1 MDLRPTDIRA
11 HALPSSSAADPVASR
26 RMPVLVV
33 AVLMGRRRIQS
44 PRLWEPQISMLK
56 ALDSG
61 IASGDITR
69 GEYELR
75 AGLVWE
81 MPQAL
86 PKRANELM
94 RENRWQL

>member
-1 MDLRPTDIRA
+1 
-11 HALPSSSAADPVASR
+11 
-26 RMPVLVV
+26 
-33 AVLMGRRRIQS
+33 
-44 PRLWEPQISMLK
+44 MLK

-69 GEYELR
+69 GEYELL